1 MTEHHQQFLRRMW
14 TSMRHSAGAEHAN
27 GASHLLRL
35 CASLLSQRG
44 EISSARIAAE
54 AIGAYN
60 QLNDHTRSAFFDAL
74 ASDYSADAVD
84 LRRAIDA
91 YQVDPSP
98 AHVFALHKAAEPR
111 RQELFRRLNTAPG
124 GTQMLVKMRSDLV
137 RTLGDHPERTGID
150 VDLVHLFRSW
160 FNHGFLV
167 LQRIDWKTSAV
178 VLERLIQYE
187 AVHQIQ
193 GWHDLRRRLGT
204 DRRCYAFFHPALP
217 DEPLI
222 FIEVALTVRLSG
234 NVQVLLDPRSAVIDP
249 AGARCAMF
257 YSITNCQAG
266 LRGVSFG
273 NFLIKQ
279 VAADL
284 TREFPR
290 IRKFA
295 TLSPIPGF
303 RAWLAGAQVV
313 SADFGTSRI
322 ETADQLAR
330 IPEALTHQYQR
341 LCAYYLVHEK
351 RGHQPLDSVA
361 RFHLANGARLAR
373 INWMG
378 DCSAAGIATSLG
390 MTANYVY
397 RLAEVEANHDAYAT
411 NFDVVT
417 SVGVERLAR
426 EGRGNKT
433 SRIARFA

>member
-1 MTEHHQQFLRRMW
+1 MTERPRQFLTRVW
-14 TSMRHSAGAEHAN
+14 ASMRQSPRAEHGKGAN
-27 GASHLLRL
+27 HLLRL

-54 AIGAYN
+54 AIAAYD
-60 QLNDHTRSAFFDAL
+60 QLNDHSRSAFFDAMVT
-74 ASDYSADAVD
+74 DYSADAVD

-91 YQVDPSP
+91 YQMDPSP
-98 AHVFALHKAAEPR
+98 AHVLALHRAAEPR

-124 GTQMLVKMRSDLV
+124 GTQLLVTMRSDLL
-137 RTLGDHPERTGID
+137 RTLSEHPERTGID
-150 VDLVHLFRSW
+150 ADLVHLFRSW
-160 FNHGFLV
+160 FNRGFLV
-167 LQRIDWKTSAV
+167 QQRIDWRTSAL

-187 AVHQIQ
+187 AVHQVQ
-193 GWHDLRRRLGT
+193 GWHDLRRRLED

-217 DEPLI
+217 NEPLI
-222 FIEVALTVRLSG
+222 FIEVALTDRLSA
-234 NVQVLLDPRSAVIDP
+234 NVQVLLEPRSPVIDP
-249 AGARCAMF
+249 ARARCAVF

-279 VAADL
+279 VVGDL

-295 TLSPIPGF
+295 TLSPVPGF
-303 RAWLAGAQVV
+303 RAWLASASQVV
-313 SADFGTSRI
+313 PPELAALRI
-322 ETADQLAR
+322 ETAAQLAR
-330 IPEALTHQYQR
+330 IREPLTEQYRR

-351 RGHQPLDSVA
+351 RGRQPRDSVA

-378 DCSAAGIATSLG
+378 DCSPAGIASSLG

-397 RLAEVEANHDAYAT
+397 RLAEVEANHEAYAT

-417 SVGVERLAR
+417 SPGVERLAR
-426 EGRGNKT
+426 EVKVP
-433 SRIARFA
+433 RIARFA